1 MNSHSFW
8 CVLKLKSLF
17 HTKKKVLAKS
27 KKPIII
33 LGSASLQRSDS
44 AALFSL
50 VSKLAHQ
57 VRSQSGCS
65 EDWRVLNIL
74 HRVSKK

>member
-1 MNSHSFW
+1 
-8 CVLKLKSLF
+8 LF
-17 HTKKKVLAKS
+17 VQVLAKS

-33 LGSASLQRSDS
+33 LGSASLQRSDA

-50 VSKLAHQ
+50 VSRISQQ
-57 VRSQSGCS
+57 VRLQSDCG

-74 HRVSKK
+74 HRVCWIKRGKKKFFLKIINFI